1 KLFPSVLKTI
11 LVHNMKMKLPCIN
24 PELNQLEGDLKD
36 IYIKILSPLSLED
49 DDNDRK
55 FLVERLLTIT
65 PQPDVVS
72 GEEANRDDLGGDD
85 GLVYQVKSCLWK
97 SPFELTRIL
106 KVDYKEVTIG
116 DSN

>member
-1 KLFPSVLKTI
+1 
-11 LVHNMKMKLPCIN
+11 
-24 PELNQLEGDLKD
+24 
-36 IYIKILSPLSLED
+36 D

-85 GLVYQVKSCLWK
+85 GLVYQVKS
-97 SPFELTRIL
+97 
-106 KVDYKEVTIG
+106 
-116 DSN
+116 